1 MWLCSTRARGA
12 RWTTTTQVVEEFSGL
27 PLLVSRSKSQVG
39 LLTTLSVESRLPG
52 RTIGR
57 TSGWRTLRRRRSRR
71 FGRMGE
77 VATNKKREVRV
88 GVLMGSDTDL
98 PVMSEAGK
106 VLDKFGIGYE
116 MEVMSAH
123 RTPVRAHEYA
133 TTAQSR
139 GLKVLIA
146 AAGAAAHLAG
156 VIAANTT
163 LPVIGVPMG
172 TSSLNGLDALLS
184 TVQMPGGIPVAT
196 MAIDKAGAVNAAIF
210 AAEILGLSDPDIA
223 RKLVKHKEELAQS
236 VTEKNARLQQQL
248 AQRK

>member
-1 MWLCSTRARGA
+1 
-12 RWTTTTQVVEEFSGL
+12 
-27 PLLVSRSKSQVG
+27 
-39 LLTTLSVESRLPG
+39 
-52 RTIGR
+52 
-57 TSGWRTLRRRRSRR
+57 
-71 FGRMGE
+71 
-77 VATNKKREVRV
+77 
-88 GVLMGSDTDL
+88 
-98 PVMSEAGK
+98 
-106 VLDKFGIGYE
+106 
-116 MEVMSAH
+116 MSAH

-133 TTAQSR
+133 TTAHSR

-223 RKLVKHKEELAQS
+223 RKLVEHKEELARS

-248 AQRK
+248 AERKQ

>member
-1 MWLCSTRARGA
+1 M
-12 RWTTTTQVVEEFSGL
+12 SG
-27 PLLVSRSKSQVG
+27 
-39 LLTTLSVESRLPG
+39 
-52 RTIGR
+52 
-57 TSGWRTLRRRRSRR
+57 
-71 FGRMGE
+71 
-77 VATNKKREVRV
+77 KREKGPVV
-88 GVLMGSDTDL
+88 GILMGSDTDY

-106 VLDKFGIGYE
+106 TLEKFRISYE
-116 MEVMSAH
+116 MEVVSAH
-123 RTPVRAHEYA
+123 RTPARAHEYA
-133 TTAQSR
+133 TTASSR

-210 AAEILGLSDPDIA
+210 TAEILGLSDPEIA
-223 RKLVKHKEELAQS
+223 RRLVAHKDELARS
-236 VTEKNARLQQQL
+236 VAEKNARLKQQL
-248 AQRK
+248 AQQK

>member
-1 MWLCSTRARGA
+1 M
-12 RWTTTTQVVEEFSGL
+12 
-27 PLLVSRSKSQVG
+27 
-39 LLTTLSVESRLPG
+39 
-52 RTIGR
+52 
-57 TSGWRTLRRRRSRR
+57 
-71 FGRMGE
+71 M
-77 VATNKKREVRV
+77 N
-88 GVLMGSDTDL
+88 
-98 PVMSEAGK
+98 EAGK

-123 RTPVRAHEYA
+123 RTPARAHEYA

-184 TVQMPGGIPVAT
+184 TVQMPGGIHVAT

-223 RKLVKHKEELAQS
+223 RKLVEHKEELARS

-248 AQRK
+248 AERK